1 MIILRSF
8 FLAGLALFFAAQ
20 QALCACDVPQAQAH
34 APAAMEMTHSMPAG
48 HACDETEAPY
58 HDKSA
63 CPHCNAD
70 YDLIA
75 QVPQAMAA
83 PALPVS
89 TAPVLFMPADAL
101 RVSAP
106 PLKPPKYRL
115 YQASGPPRLTPLQLK
130 TRLLN

>member
-1 MIILRSF
+1 MIFIRSI

-20 QALCACDVPQAQAH
+20 QALCACDAPQAP
-34 APAAMEMTHSMPAG
+34 APVAMEMTAHSMPAG
-48 HACDETEAPY
+48 HACDETGTPH

-70 YDLIA
+70 PELIA
-75 QVPQAMAA
+75 QAPQAMPT
-83 PALPVS
+83 PALPIGAA
-89 TAPVLFMPADAL
+89 TAVFVPANAL
-101 RVSAP
+101 KVPAP
-106 PLKPPKYRL
+106 AVRPPKHRL

>member
-8 FLAGLALFFAAQ
+8 FLAGLAMFFAAQ
-20 QALCACDVPQAQAH
+20 QALCACEAPR
-34 APAAMEMTHSMPAG
+34 APAPVAMEMAHSMPAG
-48 HACDETEAPY
+48 HACDETKAPH

-70 YDLIA
+70 HDLIA
-75 QVPQAMAA
+75 KAPQAMAT
-83 PALPVS
+83 PLLPVS
-89 TAPVLFMPADAL
+89 TAPALFLPSEAF

-106 PLKPPKYRL
+106 PMRPPKYML

-130 TRLLN
+130 TRFLN

>member
-20 QALCACDVPQAQAH
+20 QALCACDAPQVQ

-48 HACDETEAPY
+48 HACDETEAPH

-63 CPHCNAD
+63 CPHCNAAS
-70 YDLIA
+70 DLFA
-75 QVPQAMAA
+75 QAPQAMAT

-89 TAPVLFMPADAL
+89 TAPVLFLPADAL
-101 RVSAP
+101 KVSAP
-106 PLKPPKYRL
+106 PLKPPKYGL

-130 TRLLN
+130 TRFLN

>member
-20 QALCACDVPQAQAH
+20 QALCACDAPQAR
-34 APAAMEMTHSMPAG
+34 APVAMEMAHSMPAG
-48 HACDETEAPY
+48 HACDETGPAH

-63 CPHCNAD
+63 CPHCDAD
-70 YDLIA
+70 AELITQA
-75 QVPQAMAA
+75 PQAM
-83 PALPVS
+83 P
-89 TAPVLFMPADAL
+89 APVLPVGAAAAVIGPANAPKVL
-101 RVSAP
+101 AP
-106 PLKPPKYRL
+106 PARLLKYRF